1 MAHNRVVQWSTMSR
15 IWWLY
20 DAKYQCP
27 FRSARIIAGYL
38 QGQHKPIY
46 HALSDVGDHVVVI
59 NSRHIA
65 MREELWRTFTFSYHT
80 GYAKGFSRT
89 PAWRLHSME
98 PTMMIEKAVYS
109 NMPGFLLRRKYM
121 RRLHIYP
128 DEEVPPEILGNV
140 CDQIQQIQKVPK
152 RLDEYTAEEIQAFP
166 KLFDWSEEYVMENI
180 SADKPK
186 DTVKAAKK

>member
-27 FRSARIIAGYL
+27 FRSSRLIAGYL
-38 QGQHKPIY
+38 QGKHKPIY

-65 MREELWRTFTFSYHT
+65 LREQLWRTFTFSHHT
-80 GYAKGFSRT
+80 GYARGFSRT

-98 PTMMIEKAVYS
+98 PTMIVEKAVYRTL
-109 NMPGFLLRRKYM
+109 PGTLLRRKYM

-128 DEEVPPEILGNV
+128 DENVPPEILGNV
-140 CDQIQQIQKVPK
+140 CDQIPQIQIIPK
-152 RLDEYTAEEIQAFP
+152 CLDEYTAEEIQSFP
-166 KLFDWSEEYVMENI
+166 KLFDWSEDYVIERVLE
-180 SADKPK
+180 KTTE
-186 DTVKAAKK
+186 DTKK